1 MTWGRH
7 GWRVLW
13 LSLAAGLPATIV
25 ALWLLWTTV
34 TSAKIQITLTL
45 VVLAAWIGLPVL
57 VRQRVVRPLQ
67 TLANVLGALRRGDYS
82 MRAAP
87 PGTDDALGLA
97 MLEVNA
103 IADSLREHR
112 LGALEATA
120 LLRKVMDE
128 IEVALFSFDEENKLS
143 LVNRAGERLLGSAAE
158 RLRGRS
164 AESLGLADALVGPVP
179 RTLEVGFAGSTG
191 RWEVRRGTFRQRG
204 RPHKLVALTDLSHAL
219 REEERLAWQR
229 LVRVL
234 SHEINNSL
242 APIQSI
248 TDSMKQLRSKT
259 PRPDDWEHDLARGL
273 EVIGSRAE
281 ALQRFMATY
290 ARLARLPRPALAPVR
305 NDELVDHVCGLER
318 RLEIRV
324 EPGPTVE
331 IPGDADQ
338 LQQMLINLVT
348 NAADAAKETGGEV
361 IVTWELTGSIL
372 EIRVID
378 EGPGVADTAN
388 LFVPFFST
396 KPEGSGIGLALCQQI
411 AEGHGG
417 TVTLEN
423 RAATRGCQARVRLP
437 LSRPAP
443 DEPSPPGPS
452 TTQSDA

>member
-1 MTWGRH
+1 MSWGKH
-7 GWRVLW
+7 GSRVLM

-25 ALWLLWTTV
+25 ALWLLWTGG
-34 TSAKIQITLTL
+34 TSAKVQITLTI
-45 VVLAAWIGLPVL
+45 VVLCAWIGLPVL
-57 VRQRVVRPLQ
+57 VRHRVIRPLQ

-87 PGTDDALGLA
+87 PESDDALGLA

-103 IADSLREHR
+103 LADSLREHR
-112 LGALEATA
+112 LGAVEATA

-128 IEVALFSFDEENKLS
+128 IEVALFAFDEDDKLS

-158 RLRGRS
+158 RLRGRP
-164 AESLGLADALVGPVP
+164 AESLGLAEALVGEAP

-204 RPHKLVALTDLSHAL
+204 RPHQLVVLTDLSHAL

-248 TDSMKQLRSKT
+248 TDSMKQLRSRT
-259 PRPDDWEHDLARGL
+259 PRPEDWEHDLARGL

-281 ALQRFMATY
+281 SLQRFMATY
-290 ARLARLPRPALAPVR
+290 ARLARLPRPTLAPV
-305 NDELVDHVCGLER
+305 DVAALVDHVCGLEG
-318 RLEIRV
+318 RLKVRV
-324 EPGPTVE
+324 EPGPAME
-331 IPGDADQ
+331 IQGDADQ
-338 LQQMLINLVT
+338 LQQLLINLVT
-348 NAADAAKETGGEV
+348 NATDAASETGGEV
-361 IVTWELTGSIL
+361 TASWEVTGNIV

-396 KPEGSGIGLALCQQI
+396 KPEGSGIGLALSQQI

-423 RAATRGCQARVRLP
+423 RSDAHGCVARVRLP
-437 LSRPAP
+437 RARSVPEL
-443 DEPSPPGPS
+443 
-452 TTQSDA
+452 T